1 MDTSLIPAIG
11 TVSQALRSFRLQWVD
26 SLVRNEKGEPS
37 LSATFAAQHARLL
50 HFVDVRDRDEL
61 SGPMGRVP
69 GSFSVLPDE
78 IGQVA
83 DALENDDPVLLVDRS
98 GERAPALAKVLE
110 GRGMRFVAH
119 MRGGVAEWRGQ
130 GYATTRTLPLRLGR
144 LARIE
149 PKFEALKRIL
159 TIDDIRSHLGDP
171 RAIHRQKLASLL
183 THGHLSCVDGRDHGA
198 LFGTPGGDGG
208 EILLALSALETLRRK
223 PISAEELAAVL
234 EARLDG
240 FGACGLH
247 TDIAAGNRVIEA
259 VRANPN
265 LAKHVEGITET
276 WGWRSFF
283 TGPPPEA
290 RDDLM
295 DIFTAP
301 ENLGCGHL
309 KLSLLHSED
318 YGTRRELV
326 DTFLRTFF
334 RMRWAGSTET
344 LYTPLPGGHA
354 EGAVLQV
361 RTSDA
366 IGPFSQVP
374 LVSPLFGGTQM
385 FVAHPEVAV
394 TMRSFT
400 VQLLASLGLVGHDQT
415 SRLTDAIAELAS
427 VQVTRTLRGLG
438 MGLPIFDVRF
448 EDNGTFTVES
458 AGVVS

>member
-1 MDTSLIPAIG
+1 M
-11 TVSQALRSFRLQWVD
+11 
-26 SLVRNEKGEPS
+26 
-37 LSATFAAQHARLL
+37 
-50 HFVDVRDRDEL
+50 
-61 SGPMGRVP
+61 
-69 GSFSVLPDE
+69 
-78 IGQVA
+78 
-83 DALENDDPVLLVDRS
+83 
-98 GERAPALAKVLE
+98 
-110 GRGMRFVAH
+110 
-119 MRGGVAEWRGQ
+119 
-130 GYATTRTLPLRLGR
+130 
-144 LARIE
+144 
-149 PKFEALKRIL
+149 
-159 TIDDIRSHLGDP
+159 
-171 RAIHRQKLASLL
+171 
-183 THGHLSCVDGRDHGA
+183 
-198 LFGTPGGDGG
+198 
-208 EILLALSALETLRRK
+208 RRK

-265 LAKHVEGITET
+265 LAKHVEGINET

-290 RDDLM
+290 RDDLI
-295 DIFTAP
+295 DIFAAP

-309 KLSLLHSED
+309 KLSLLHPED

-334 RMRWAGSTET
+334 HMRWAGSTET

-400 VQLLASLGLVGHDQT
+400 VQLLASLGLVGHVQT

-427 VQVTRTLRGLG
+427 VQLTRTLRGLG

-448 EDNGTFTVES
+448 EDNGTYTVES